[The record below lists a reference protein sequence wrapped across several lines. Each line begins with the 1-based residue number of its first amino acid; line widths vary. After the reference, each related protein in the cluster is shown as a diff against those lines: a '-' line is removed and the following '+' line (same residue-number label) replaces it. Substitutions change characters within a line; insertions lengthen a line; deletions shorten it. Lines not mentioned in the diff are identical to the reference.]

1 MKKILI
7 LFVSLLSFNN
17 VSAQKYT
24 TQYIADAKE
33 IGLEWWNQ
41 VNTGKHEQAYSKLS
55 NALKSRFTIQGWTSQ
70 MSMLMNEVGVCRSRI
85 VTDSYFQGE
94 KDGFE
99 DGFYVTVKYD
109 VKYTKTK
116 NHSEDLLLK
125 QNDQF
130 QWQILDFNYTFQN
143 LETED

>member
-7 LFVSLLSFNN
+7 LFISLLSFNN

-41 VNTGKHEQAYSKLS
+41 VNTGKYEQAYSELS
-55 NALKSRFTIQGWTSQ
+55 NALKSKFTIEGWVSQ
-70 MSMLMNEVGVCRSRI
+70 ISMLMGEVGSCRSRI
-85 VTDSYFQGE
+85 VTDSYFQSE
-94 KDGFE
+94 IEGFE

-130 QWQILDFNYTFQN
+130 QWKILDFNYTFQN
-143 LETED
+143 LETEE